1 MTLGPYLLEN
11 GKKVS
16 PEIVEEVAREVKSI
30 LETCETFAEDST
42 IAYPTSV
49 GFFLRQNFNN
59 YVDRTSP
66 SEEDRQIKEL
76 LLDWHLRFQVIDNS
90 CRILEKLSAKS
101 WGDFENYPG
110 KDCSNLTDG
119 YSSLVD
125 AIVSELPKD
134 CICLSAPVSAVVYQT
149 TLSANN
155 VSANVSGQNKEWV
168 PPVVVTCENGEQFGA
183 QFVIVT
189 CSLGV
194 LKSNYK
200 NFFLPALPA
209 YLRQVP
215 YKLTRK

>member
-1 MTLGPYLLEN
+1 
-11 GKKVS
+11 VS
-16 PEIVEEVAREVKSI
+16 PEIVKEVAREVKSI
-30 LETCETFAEDST
+30 LETCEAFAEDG
-42 IAYPTSV
+42 AKDYPTSV

-59 YVDRTSP
+59 YVDKTASCD
-66 SEEDRQIKEL
+66 EDRQIKEL

-90 CRILEKLSAKS
+90 CRILEELSAKS

-125 AIVSELPKD
+125 AMVSELPKD
-134 CICLSAPVSAVVYQT
+134 CIRLSAPAAAIVYQT

-155 VSANVSGQNKEWV
+155 VCANVSGQNKECWV

-194 LKSNYK
+194 LKANYK

-209 YLRQVP
+209 YLSQVS
-215 YKLTRK
+215 